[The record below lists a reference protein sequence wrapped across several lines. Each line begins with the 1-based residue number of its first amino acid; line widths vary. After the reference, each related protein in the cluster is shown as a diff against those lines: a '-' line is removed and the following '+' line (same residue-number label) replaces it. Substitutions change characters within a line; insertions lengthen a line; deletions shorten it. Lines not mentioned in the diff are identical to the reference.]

1 MSSQAVWHGT
11 SEEASVLAGVIARNC
26 TCEFGLMGVRI
37 TTCGPRRSPKEAQR
51 ALDGLLFARVWRTA
65 CGARNSRR
73 SPHASEVRTSAASDR
88 IGWDRSGT
96 RWSAAAAPR
105 RWFVVEGAIRLVI
118 GGEETERL
126 RASRAH
132 HT

>member
-51 ALDGLLFARVWRTA
+51 ALDGLLFARGMADRLWRQEF
-65 CGARNSRR
+65 
-73 SPHASEVRTSAASDR
+73 SPV
-88 IGWDRSGT
+88 
-96 RWSAAAAPR
+96 
-105 RWFVVEGAIRLVI
+105 
-118 GGEETERL
+118 
-126 RASRAH
+126 ASRQ
-132 HT
+132 